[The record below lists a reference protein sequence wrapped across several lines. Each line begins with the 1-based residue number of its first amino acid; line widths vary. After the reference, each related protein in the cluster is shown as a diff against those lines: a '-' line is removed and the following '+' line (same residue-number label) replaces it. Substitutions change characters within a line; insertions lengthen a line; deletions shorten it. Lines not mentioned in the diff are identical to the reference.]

1 MLDVDVD
8 MDVDVDVDMEKW
20 IVDMDVDVDVDG
32 GHREGIAGSGDHQM
46 VARPRTPTPSMAE
59 NYSQKHNESDSG
71 TT

>member
-1 MLDVDVD
+1 MIWRSGSENVFE
-8 MDVDVDVDMEKW
+8 VDVDVEMN
-20 IVDMDVDVDVDG
+20 VDVDV

>member
-1 MLDVDVD
+1 MIWRSGSENVLDVDVD
-8 MDVDVDVDMEKW
+8 VW
-20 IVDMDVDVDVDG
+20 
-32 GHREGIAGSGDHQM
+32 HREGIAGSGDHQM

>member
-8 MDVDVDVDMEKW
+8 VDVW
-20 IVDMDVDVDVDG
+20 
-32 GHREGIAGSGDHQM
+32 HREGIAGSGDHQM

>member
-1 MLDVDVD
+1 MNVDVD
-8 MDVDVDVDMEKW
+8 MDVDVEVDVEKW
-20 IVDMDVDVDVDG
+20 IVDMDVDVDV